1 MSALEKGG
9 HFTEAA
15 VVAFAS
21 AYGELPEAE
30 RRRVAPRRVGR
41 EYTRPVSFIL
51 GKNSPVLPAID
62 QVGEKGEPKC
72 NAGKK

>member
-51 GKNSPVLPAID
+51 GKNSPVLPAMD
-62 QVGEKGEPKC
+62 QVSDWELKTC
-72 NAGKK
+72 DVRQ